1 MRIYLAGAFLA
12 ASLQLGC
19 NRAAA
24 PAAAPGTRRI
34 VVMAPAAAEMLD
46 ALGAAG
52 QVVGVGD
59 WVLWPP
65 YTNNLPRVGAYDSPS
80 VEAVLSLHA
89 DTLITAASK
98 AAGQSNTRLE
108 ALGVRVLEIK
118 TNSYE
123 GVLGA
128 LRQLGA
134 LVAQEEKARGLEARM
149 RATIEA
155 LRARAEGA
163 PRKRVLVVVGRDP
176 LYVAGPGSHFD
187 EMLGA
192 VGGVNVMADAAANY
206 QMVSIESVLE
216 RLPEVIIDSSDNRP
230 DAPRGRRGGPWGQ
243 WPFLPAVKENRVYC
257 VDPARTSVPGIRIP
271 EITEFFGKMIHPEIF
286 GEAAPEEFDPPT
298 ERPAGS
304 LSRPPLLP
312 SQEAAGGPRP

>member
-1 MRIYLAGAFLA
+1 MRIYLVGAFLA

-24 PAAAPGTRRI
+24 PAAAPGGHRI
-34 VVMAPAAAEMLD
+34 VVMAPAAAEMLG

-65 YTNNLPRVGAYDSPS
+65 YTKNLPRVGAYDSPS

-89 DTLITAASK
+89 DTLVTAASK
-98 AAGQSNTRLE
+98 AAGSSNTRLE
-108 ALGVRVLEIK
+108 SLGVRILEVK

-123 GVLGA
+123 GTLSA
-128 LRQLGA
+128 LRQLGVLA
-134 LVAQEEKARGLEARM
+134 GREETARELEAAM
-149 RATIEA
+149 RSKIDA

-163 PRKRVLVVVGRDP
+163 PKKRALVVVGRDP

-187 EMLGA
+187 EMLRA
-192 VGGVNVMADAAANY
+192 VGGENVMADAAANY
-206 QMVSIESVLE
+206 QMVSLETVLE
-216 RLPEVIIDSSDNRP
+216 RLPEVIVDSSNNHP
-230 DAPRGRRGGPWGQ
+230 DAPRGRQGGPWGQ

-286 GEAAPEEFDPPT
+286 GEASPEEFGPLAGGPDGTPPQ
-298 ERPAGS
+298 P
-304 LSRPPLLP
+304 SRQ
-312 SQEAAGGPRP
+312 SEEAAGGPSP